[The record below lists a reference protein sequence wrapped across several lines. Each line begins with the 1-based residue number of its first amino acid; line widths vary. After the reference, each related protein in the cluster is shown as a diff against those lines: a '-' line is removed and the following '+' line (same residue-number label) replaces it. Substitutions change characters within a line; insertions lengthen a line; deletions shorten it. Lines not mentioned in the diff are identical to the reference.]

1 MNLPIIT
8 DDNCHGSF
16 VMDGTGSA
24 AASARRCGHWTESN
38 SARRLE
44 AQEFKMIATL
54 EQATTADLVRSQ
66 TTIASL
72 DRVNKN
78 YGSVRALAGVD
89 FRVHAGEV
97 VALLGPNGAGKTT
110 AVKLLLGLLQ
120 PNAGKVRVF
129 GGNPTNPENRMRTG
143 AMLQVGRVPETL
155 RVREHIDLFSSYYQ
169 KPMPSAEVLAI
180 AGLEQLS
187 DRKFG
192 ELSGGQKQR
201 VLFALAICG
210 DPDLLF
216 LDEPTVG
223 LDVEA
228 RRMLWDEIRHLV
240 RRGKTV
246 LLTTHYLQEADALA
260 DRIAVINKGEII
272 AEGTPAEIKAETA
285 GKRIRCITS
294 ISLETLRQI
303 RGVTEVNEDR
313 EAVEIHTGEAEPV
326 LRELLAR
333 DANLSGLEVTS
344 AGLEEAFLAL
354 TQDTTKNGSRSN

>member
-1 MNLPIIT
+1 
-8 DDNCHGSF
+8 
-16 VMDGTGSA
+16 
-24 AASARRCGHWTESN
+24 
-38 SARRLE
+38 
-44 AQEFKMIATL
+44 MIATL
-54 EQATTADLVRSQ
+54 QPSHSLEPATSGLVVANLES
-66 TTIASL
+66 
-72 DRVNKN
+72 VNKN
-78 YGSVRALAGVD
+78 YGNVRALRHVNFGV
-89 FRVHAGEV
+89 RAGEV

-110 AVKLLLGLLQ
+110 AVKLLLGLLL
-120 PNAGKVRVF
+120 PNSGRVRVF
-129 GGNPTNPENRMRTG
+129 GGDPTNPENRMRTG

-155 RVREHIDLFSSYYQ
+155 RVREHIDLFSTYYQ
-169 KPMPSAEVLAI
+169 KPMPTAEILAA
-180 AGLEQLS
+180 AGLEKLR

-228 RRMLWDEIRHLV
+228 RRMLWDEIRQLV
-240 RRGKTV
+240 SRGKTV

-260 DRIAVINKGEII
+260 DRVAVINQGEII
-272 AEGTPAEIKAETA
+272 AEGTPSEIKAQTA

-294 ISLETLRQI
+294 LNISVLRRI
-303 RGVTEVNEDR
+303 PGVTEVKEDR
-313 EAVEIHTGEAEPV
+313 EAVELHAAEAEPV

-333 DANLSGLEVTS
+333 DSTLSGLEVTS

-354 TQDTTKNGSRSN
+354 TQDSSNNGNHSN